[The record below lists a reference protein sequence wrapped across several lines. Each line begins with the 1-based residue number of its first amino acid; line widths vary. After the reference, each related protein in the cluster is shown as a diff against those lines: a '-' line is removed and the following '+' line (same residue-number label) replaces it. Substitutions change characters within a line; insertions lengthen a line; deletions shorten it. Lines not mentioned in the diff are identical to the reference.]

1 MKKSKKGFEL
11 QNLKKGGMYNVPED
25 YFNTLPDRVTD
36 SIKVN
41 EITNKRQ
48 KSRSQKFW
56 PALLIA
62 ASILGFLMIG
72 YYSYNYILNTRN
84 ESLISSNNAMEYID
98 FYAHDFDESI
108 ILENIVEINENEQG
122 INDQSETLIYYLLD
136 EGIDELALYNEL

>member
-1 MKKSKKGFEL
+1 MKKSEMGFEL
-11 QNLKKGGMYNVPED
+11 QNLKKDDIFNVPKD

-41 EITNKRQ
+41 EISNKRLEF
-48 KSRSQKFW
+48 KSRKFL

-72 YYSYNYILNTRN
+72 YYSSNYIFNTRN

-108 ILENIVEINENEQG
+108 ILENIVEINENEQS

-136 EGIDELALYNEL
+136 EGIDELTLYNEL

>member
-1 MKKSKKGFEL
+1 MKKSEMGFEL
-11 QNLKKGGMYNVPED
+11 QNLKKGSMYNVPKD

-41 EITNKRQ
+41 EITNKRLEFR
-48 KSRSQKFW
+48 SRKFLS
-56 PALLIA
+56 ALLIA

-72 YYSYNYILNTRN
+72 YYSSNYIFNTRN

-108 ILENIVEINENEQG
+108 ILENIVEISENEQS

-136 EGIDELALYNEL
+136 EGIDELTLYNEL

>member
-1 MKKSKKGFEL
+1 MKKSEMGFEL
-11 QNLKKGGMYNVPED
+11 QNLKKDGMYNVPKD

-36 SIKVN
+36 SIKVS
-41 EITNKRQ
+41 EITNKRLES
-48 KSRSQKFW
+48 KSHKFW

-108 ILENIVEINENEQG
+108 ILENIIDITENEQS
-122 INDQSETLIYYLLD
+122 INDQYETLIYYLLD
-136 EGIDELALYNEL
+136 EGIDELTLYNEL